1 MDPEKGVFNLLL
13 PFLLLIVCTSTDT
26 ITPNQ
31 SIKDGG
37 DLLVSNGETFALG
50 FFSPENSNRRYV
62 GIWYNKISE
71 QTVVWVAN
79 REKPI
84 NGPSGVLFLNQDG
97 NLAIYDKSQNITHW
111 DTNISVAETGT
122 NTGTFYSARLM
133 DSGNFVLFQGDTV
146 SNVVWQS
153 FDHPTNTMLP
163 HMKLGLNLR
172 TGVDRILT
180 SWKSRDDPGAGQY
193 SYRVEPSGSPQL
205 VLYNGSV
212 RVWRS
217 PPVWI
222 ENEMSGSP
230 NTTYWFLFNASYID
244 NQDEVSTV
252 YTLINN
258 SIASTKFVDE
268 SGSLQM
274 VSWLGRWV
282 GFYSVPEDRCDN
294 YRRCGVY
301 GYCDSNN
308 GREFECTCL
317 PGYEPRSTDEWYL
330 QDASGGCVK
339 KRQALAMCGNG
350 DGFVKVAKAKMPDTS
365 KALVWKS
372 LSMQECKEKC
382 LRNCSCTAYVVGGR
396 GICITWYGNLID
408 VRRFPDG
415 GQDLYVRVDAIELGR
430 SF

>member
-1 MDPEKGVFNLLL
+1 
-13 PFLLLIVCTSTDT
+13 
-26 ITPNQ
+26 
-31 SIKDGG
+31 
-37 DLLVSNGETFALG
+37 
-50 FFSPENSNRRYV
+50 
-62 GIWYNKISE
+62 
-71 QTVVWVAN
+71 
-79 REKPI
+79 
-84 NGPSGVLFLNQDG
+84 
-97 NLAIYDKSQNITHW
+97 
-111 DTNISVAETGT
+111 
-122 NTGTFYSARLM
+122 
-133 DSGNFVLFQGDTV
+133 
-146 SNVVWQS
+146 
-153 FDHPTNTMLP
+153 
-163 HMKLGLNLR
+163 
-172 TGVDRILT
+172 
-180 SWKSRDDPGAGQY
+180 
-193 SYRVEPSGSPQL
+193 
-205 VLYNGSV
+205 
-212 RVWRS
+212 
-217 PPVWI
+217 
-222 ENEMSGSP
+222 MSGSP

-268 SGSLQM
+268 SGSIQM

-282 GFYSVPEDRCDN
+282 GFYSVPEDQCDN
-294 YRRCGVY
+294 YGRCGIY
-301 GYCDSNN
+301 GDCDSNN

-396 GICITWYGNLID
+396 GICITWYGNLMD

-415 GQDLYVRVDAIELGR
+415 GQDLYVWVDAIELGR